1 MLFGHGELERYLGE
15 FDFNREFLAI
25 GGCSAAD
32 INSALFG
39 VTELRNAVCHF
50 GGRYWNSV
58 ARYDRLL
65 ADSQTL
71 LVRLQD
77 ERRALKIRRLRDELR
92 EEAEKSLT
100 EVEALGHLAVLPYPL
115 PARPYHHKWLLESM
129 DDCGQDDIHQY
140 LTGN

>member
-92 EEAEKSLT
+92 EQAEKSLA
-100 EVEALGHLAVLPYPL
+100 EVEALGNLVALPYPL
-115 PARPYHHKWLLESM
+115 PVRPYHHQRLLERM
-129 DDCGQDDIHQY
+129 GEYGKDDVHQY
-140 LTGN
+140 LTGC